1 MTGEDNRDF
10 ISRWYSLDLGVQI
23 AGDWFAIEGAS
34 FDETRVGQDVYLE
47 YILREIHYFVGPSMS
62 IDPAHIADVTAQV
75 GLGLPLDSDSLRAL
89 IEPVLASPDHH
100 VEHVTIEYPA
110 ERDDALWA
118 LCRPTF
124 DHVENETLDDFLRQF
139 VRIVERL
146 VEAVN

>member
-1 MTGEDNRDF
+1 MGEDNRDF

-34 FDETRVGQDVYLE
+34 FDETRVGQDVYVE
-47 YILREIHYFVGPSMS
+47 YVLRDIHYFVGPSMS
-62 IDPAHIADVTAQV
+62 VDPTYIADVAAQV
-75 GLGLPLDSDSLRAL
+75 GLGLPLSSDSLRAL
-89 IEPVLASPDHH
+89 IEPVLAGSDQQ

-110 ERDDALWA
+110 DEDDALWA
-118 LCRPTF
+118 LCRPTG

-139 VRIVERL
+139 VKIVERL